1 MKFFKYGFG
10 ILAGICAVS
19 SAFGATYEPPST
31 AVSKINSYRGYSE
44 LTNAAK
50 GMDIDQYAYNMTTWQ
65 ISNGGFYKA
74 MAEKYVNAYGGGQ
87 KSEWRSATGGD
98 LATIDNDATVQEMRL
113 LAVRY
118 KATTNATYKAA
129 FKSSFNKAVNFLLTM
144 QRSTGG
150 LPQVW
155 PKRGNYSDHITL
167 NDNAMIRAMVTMMD
181 IANKTSPFDSDI
193 IDDATRAKMSGA
205 MDKAIN
211 YLLKAQIV
219 NNGVPTVWCAQHD
232 TANYAPRPA
241 RAYELESKSGS
252 ESAGVVWFL
261 MNWPNQTPEIQLAV
275 KSAINWYKKTK
286 VTGLYF
292 NKKAG
297 TFDEKAGSVLWYR
310 FYEVNNDNYF
320 FCDRDG
326 VSTKTQ
332 DFTKISEE
340 RRKGYQWAGEYGTAL
355 INTEKAYLEA
365 LEKASDDYV
374 PPPPPPPPV
383 AMCGSDTCSFVIDGV
398 DFADIE
404 GVKETTNTGF
414 VGEGYANVDNAVGS
428 YVTYGV
434 TATEAGKYTLYV
446 RFANGRSTARDFSIS
461 SKTLVDAN
469 GNEIAD
475 AQSVTQLES
484 GSMDATGGW
493 TTWKTASVEVD
504 LPKGY
509 SEITFTSLGKD
520 GMANIDAIGW
530 MSAALKEGKV
540 EVPANS
546 ESSSSSIP
554 EESSSSSISEESPS
568 SSSNSDIQNSE
579 ESSDSNETEAIV
591 SSKQRSMNI
600 SVVGN
605 TLMLETIPGGEFH
618 VTIHDLQGNLVR
630 NILSRE
636 SSVNLSQLNS
646 GRYLITIRQ
655 GNRILARTSTRI
667 SK

>member
-1 MKFFKYGFG
+1 MKMNKL
-10 ILAGICAVS
+10 LALASLATVS
-19 SAFGATYEPPST
+19 ATTVFGATYEPPST

-44 LTNAAK
+44 LTKAA
-50 GMDIDQYAYNMTTWQ
+50 GSMDLDKYAYNMTTWQ

-74 MAEKYVNAYGGGQ
+74 MASKYVNPYTSGN

-118 KATTNATYKAA
+118 KATTNATYKTA
-129 FKSSFNKAVNFLLTM
+129 FKNSFNKAVNFLLTM

-167 NDNAMIRAMVTMMD
+167 NDNAMVRAMVTMMD

-211 YLLKAQIV
+211 YLLKAQII

-292 NKKAG
+292 NKSAG
-297 TFDEKAGSVLWYR
+297 SFEERSGSVLWYR

-326 VSTKTQ
+326 ASTKTQ
-332 DFTKISEE
+332 DFSKISEE
-340 RRKGYQWAGEYGTAL
+340 RRTGYQWAGEYGTAL
-355 INTEKAYLEA
+355 ISTEKAYLEA

-383 AMCGSDTCSFVIDGV
+383 ATCCSDTCSFVIDGANSV
-398 DFADIE
+398 DIK
-404 GVKETTNTGF
+404 GVKAETTNSGYI
-414 VGEGYANVDNAVGS
+414 GEGYANVDNAVGS

-434 TATEAGKYTLYV
+434 TAAEAGKYTLYV
-446 RFANGRSTARDFSIS
+446 RYANGGSAARDFSITTKNS
-461 SKTLVDAN
+461 AGETVSL
-469 GNEIAD
+469 
-475 AQSVTQLES
+475 LEK

-493 TTWKTASVEVD
+493 TTWKTATVDVE

-509 SEITFTSLGKD
+509 SELTFTSLGKD

-530 MSAALKEGKV
+530 MSSSLKAGKIDLTQ
-540 EVPANS
+540 ES
-546 ESSSSSIP
+546 ESSSSKVDEP
-554 EESSSSSISEESPS
+554 
-568 SSSNSDIQNSE
+568 SSSNSSIESS
-579 ESSDSNETEAIV
+579 ESSDPTA
-591 SSKQRSMNI
+591 I
-600 SVVGN
+600 SVAVSQTMKISVIGN
-605 TLMLETIPGGEFH
+605 TLFLGSIPGGDFQIA
-618 VTIHDLQGNLVR
+618 IHDIQGNMIK
-630 NILSRE
+630 NFLSRE
-636 SSVNLSQLNS
+636 TSVNLNQLNA
-646 GRYLITIRQ
+646 GRYLITVRQ
-655 GNRILARTSTRI
+655 GNRILARTSARI